1 MMPPTSP
8 SAEER
13 LRDIVHIYLAV
24 ARTDSGG
31 AEPHERQ
38 LAVQLGQAWAPECQ
52 RSRVEAIVDTAY
64 VAVRG
69 GLTGPC
75 DAIARKLCREL
86 SHEDCQRLLRD
97 LGLIA
102 RADGHVT
109 VDEARVIA
117 LVRGAIRGGGSQTEA

>member
-1 MMPPTSP
+1 MLPPVPP
-8 SAEER
+8 SVEER

-24 ARTDSGG
+24 ARTDSSG

-38 LAVQLGQAWAPECQ
+38 LAVQLAQAWAPECR

-69 GLTGPC
+69 GLAGPW
-75 DAIARKLCREL
+75 DATARKLRGEL
-86 SHEDCQRLLRD
+86 SIEDCQRLLRD

-102 RADGHVT
+102 RADGHLT

-117 LVRGAIRGGGSQTEA
+117 SVRGAIRQDASQPAA